1 MKTKSSN
8 PLKLLEDYLLRNR
21 YSRKTINSYLSS
33 VQNVIEF
40 TDKDIYHVNADDFNE
55 YILDIGVLYS
65 NSFVNHVIS
74 SGKLFLRYGL
84 GKTNQVINKLERP
97 RKETRLPD
105 ILSVNEIRKILNNTS
120 NIKHKAILATIY
132 AHGLRVSELPK
143 LTISN
148 VDSETGFLIVKQSKG
163 KKDRRIPLNEEC
175 LVVLRRYYSAYKPK
189 CFLFEGQKGLMY
201 STSSIRKI
209 LQRAV
214 EKSQITKNV
223 TPHTL
228 RHSYATHL
236 LEKGYDIRLIQVI
249 LGHKNIKTTQIY
261 THVSSKTISTVI
273 IDLFMGEK
281 AA

>member
-1 MKTKSSN
+1 
-8 PLKLLEDYLLRNR
+8 
-21 YSRKTINSYLSS
+21 
-33 VQNVIEF
+33 
-40 TDKDIYHVNADDFNE
+40 
-55 YILDIGVLYS
+55 
-65 NSFVNHVIS
+65 
-74 SGKLFLRYGL
+74 
-84 GKTNQVINKLERP
+84 
-97 RKETRLPD
+97 
-105 ILSVNEIRKILNNTS
+105 
-120 NIKHKAILATIY
+120 LATIY